1 MAVKASWCV
10 YISTNSVV
18 IVFQNSVLRF
28 TDDADSSKAYQEWFK
43 DDISKFYTE

>member
-1 MAVKASWCV
+1 MAVKASWCA

-28 TDDADSSKAYQEWFK
+28 TDDADHRKPTK
-43 DDISKFYTE
+43 II